1 MFTNERTK
9 ELDRQI
15 KAAGIKPHKPPKL
28 AYAER
33 CFPKGYLKKNTCFR
47 NFLAA
52 MIKYERFMCDPANA
66 EIIMRMR
73 LFNNNFN
80 L

>member
-9 ELDRQI
+9 ELDLQI
-15 KAAGIKPHKPPKL
+15 KAAGIKPP
-28 AYAER
+28 R
-33 CFPKGYLKKNTCFR
+33 RVKKNTCFR
-47 NFLAA
+47 NILAA

>member
-15 KAAGIKPHKPPKL
+15 KAAGITPP
-28 AYAER
+28 R
-33 CFPKGYLKKNTCFR
+33 PSRKGREKKKNTYFR

>member
-15 KAAGIKPHKPPKL
+15 KAAGITPP
-28 AYAER
+28 R
-33 CFPKGYLKKNTCFR
+33 PSRKGREKKKNTCFR
-47 NFLAA
+47 NFLAGL
-52 MIKYERFMCDPANA
+52 IWYERFMRNPKNA
-66 EIIMRMR
+66 EIIIRMR
-73 LFNNNFN
+73 FYNNNFN

>member
-15 KAAGIKPHKPPKL
+15 KAAGITPP
-28 AYAER
+28 R
-33 CFPKGYLKKNTCFR
+33 PSRKGREKKKNTCFR

-52 MIKYERFMCDPANA
+52 LIKYERFMCDPANA

-73 LFNNNFN
+73 LFNNN
-80 L
+80 LYL

>member
-15 KAAGIKPHKPPKL
+15 KAAGITPP
-28 AYAER
+28 R
-33 CFPKGYLKKNTCFR
+33 PSRKGREKKKNTCFR

-52 MIKYERFMCDPANA
+52 MIWYERFVRSPKNA
-66 EIIMRMR
+66 EILMRMR

>member
-15 KAAGIKPHKPPKL
+15 KAAGITPP
-28 AYAER
+28 R
-33 CFPKGYLKKNTCFR
+33 PSRKGREKKRKNTCFR

-73 LFNNNFN
+73 LFNNN
-80 L
+80 LYL